1 MCAVSTEPAV
11 ESHIEVKARGGIDL
25 RDYADYLRHQPPGC
39 RPQEGGNPA
48 TLCLGF
54 TVEDTYRPVAARV
67 RQRAPNVVHIG
78 IVAKGVAAT
87 VVAEQ
92 VRRILSLDAD
102 GDGFAA
108 LARRDPVL
116 ARLRSLRPGLRP
128 VHFHSPYEAACFAV
142 VCHRLRVAQ
151 AAAIVR
157 RIAERHGERVSIGGC
172 AITSFPA
179 PEVLL
184 DADLSLGLS
193 AVKRQ
198 RLAAIARAA
207 LDGSLNGAYL
217 RSLPPDHAVRELR
230 RLPGIG
236 PFSAEFVV
244 GQGAGHP
251 ALFPRR
257 EPRLHARM
265 AQAYGVG
272 DVDELER
279 IARRYG
285 PYSGWAA
292 FVLRASP
299 SCELY
304 PDVVAGQGKG
314 GYREQTAPVVS

>member
-128 VHFHSPYEAACFAV
+128 VHFHSPYEAAFSRSCAT
-142 VCHRLRVAQ
+142 
-151 AAAIVR
+151 
-157 RIAERHGERVSIGGC
+157 GC
-172 AITSFPA
+172 ASH
-179 PEVLL
+179 
-184 DADLSLGLS
+184 
-193 AVKRQ
+193 R
-198 RLAAIARAA
+198 RR
-207 LDGSLNGAYL
+207 
-217 RSLPPDHAVRELR
+217 RSCD
-230 RLPGIG
+230 
-236 PFSAEFVV
+236 
-244 GQGAGHP
+244 
-251 ALFPRR
+251 
-257 EPRLHARM
+257 
-265 AQAYGVG
+265 
-272 DVDELER
+272 
-279 IARRYG
+279 
-285 PYSGWAA
+285 
-292 FVLRASP
+292 ASP
-299 SCELY
+299 NGTVNGSRS
-304 PDVVAGQGKG
+304 AGA
-314 GYREQTAPVVS
+314 R

>member
-1 MCAVSTEPAV
+1 MCAVSTDPSV
-11 ESHIEVKARGGIDL
+11 ESHIEVKVRGGIDL
-25 RDYADYLRHQPPGC
+25 RDHADFLRHQSPGC
-39 RPQEGGNPA
+39 RPHEGGEPA

-54 TVEDTYRPVAARV
+54 TVEDTWRPVAARV
-67 RQRAPNVVHIG
+67 RQRAPDVVG
-78 IVAKGVAAT
+78 IDIAAKGIPVTA
-87 VVAEQ
+87 VAEQ
-92 VRRILSLDAD
+92 VRRILSLEAD

-116 ARLRSLRPGLRP
+116 ARLRRLRPGLRP

-142 VCHRLRVAQ
+142 VCHRLRVGQ

-157 RIAERHGERVSIGGC
+157 RIAERHGERVSIGGR
-172 AITSFPA
+172 ALAAFPP

-184 DADLSLGLS
+184 DADLSVGLS
-193 AVKRQ
+193 EVKRQ
-198 RLAAIARAA
+198 RLTVIARAA
-207 LDGSLNGAYL
+207 LDGLLNGTYL

-251 ALFPRR
+251 TLFPRR

-292 FVLRASP
+292 FVLRSSP

-304 PDVVAGQGKG
+304 PDVVAGQRKG
-314 GYREQTAPVVS
+314 GYREQTTTVVS